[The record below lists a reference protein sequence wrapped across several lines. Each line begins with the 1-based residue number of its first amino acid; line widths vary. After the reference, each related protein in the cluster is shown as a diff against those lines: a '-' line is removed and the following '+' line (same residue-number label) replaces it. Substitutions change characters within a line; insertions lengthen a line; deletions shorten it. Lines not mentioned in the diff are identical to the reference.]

1 MSERAVLIIGASRGI
16 GFGLAREFAGRGW
29 RVFASQRSPS
39 EALADAADKSDG
51 RIEIVTADVTDDAS
65 IEALAD
71 RIESGA
77 LDALVLNA
85 GVYGPRDQSIPAM
98 GRDDVAHILMTN
110 AVGPARAT
118 VALMPLLR
126 DRGTLG
132 MMSSQMGSIDDSS
145 GGSNHYRISKV
156 AQNMLARSIF
166 EQHARPR
173 GIAVLSLHPGW
184 VQTDMGGP
192 NALISVEKSAR
203 GLADQLAQRRRPEHI
218 FLSWDGAIIG
228 W

>member
-1 MSERAVLIIGASRGI
+1 MSERSVLIIGASRGI
-16 GFGLAREFAGRGW
+16 GLGLAHEFAGRGW

-39 EALADAADKSDG
+39 DALAEASDKSGG

-65 IEALAD
+65 IAALAD
-71 RIESGA
+71 TIEPES

-85 GVYGPRDQSIPAM
+85 GVSGPGDQSIPAM
-98 GRDDVAHILMTN
+98 GRDDAADILMTN
-110 AVGPARAT
+110 AIGPARAA

-126 DRGTLG
+126 EDATLG
-132 MMSSQMGSIDDSS
+132 MMSSKMGSIDDSS

-156 AQNMLARSIF
+156 AQNMLARSVF

-192 NALISVEKSAR
+192 NALISVEESAR
-203 GLADQLAQRRRPEHI
+203 GLADLLEQQREARHL
-218 FLSWDGAIIG
+218 FLSWDGASIG